1 MRYGLPYKGSK
12 NAIAEWVLEQ
22 LPRAN
27 VLADVFGG
35 GGAITHAALISGKYP
50 KNIYNEVNLL
60 ISGAFMKA
68 ITGGFKNET
77 RWIDR
82 ETFHELKD
90 TDPYVS
96 LCFSFGNNGID
107 YCYAKELEPWKRA
120 LHYARVFG
128 DLSEM
133 KKFGIHTDGT
143 RKDITRHKDEYK
155 AAYIKWYMKNV
166 MLSDKEYNLKKS
178 ELEKNIA
185 EESER
190 LRSYLIVAR
199 DAAGLRSSDVD
210 RHLGTNGMS
219 GHYFGRSQW
228 GFPTRESYIRMQEIM
243 PALNKDF
250 DEVVGLST
258 LWQSLERL
266 ESLQRLQS
274 LERLESLQRLQRLQS
289 LQRLQRLQSLE
300 RLERLL
306 TPETFEHYNL
316 DYADVPI
323 PAGAVIYCDPPYA
336 GTDCDMYSGFDS
348 ERFHR
353 WAEKQDN
360 IFISEYSMP
369 ENFIPIA
376 ETVKTV
382 LSSQTTT
389 YATER
394 LYTNERTWARLSD
407 DQKYLYRQNF
417 AKQLTLEEI

>member
-50 KNIYNEVNLL
+50 KNIYNEIDPL
-60 ISGAFMKA
+60 ISGAFVKA

-96 LCFSFGNNGID
+96 LCFSFGNNGTD
-107 YCYAKELEPWKRA
+107 YCCAKELEPWKRA

-128 DLSEM
+128 DFSEM
-133 KKFGIHTDGT
+133 KKFGIDTDGT

-155 AAYIKWYMKNV
+155 AAYIRWYMRNV
-166 MLSDKEYNLKKS
+166 MKSDQEYRMEKA

-190 LRSYLIVAR
+190 LRAYLIKAR

-219 GHYFGRSQW
+219 GHYFGRSRW
-228 GFPTRESYIRMQEIM
+228 AFPTREAYNRMQEIM
-243 PALNKDF
+243 PALDKDF

-258 LWQSLERL
+258 LWQSLE
-266 ESLQRLQS
+266 SLQS
-274 LERLESLQRLQRLQS
+274 LERLESLQS
-289 LQRLQRLQSLE
+289 LQSLE
-300 RLERLL
+300 RLESLESLL
-306 TPETFEHYNL
+306 TSETFELYNL

-336 GTDCDMYSGFDS
+336 GTGCGIYSGFDS
-348 ERFHR
+348 ERFYQ

-376 ETVKTV
+376 ETRKTV
-382 LSSQTTT
+382 LSSGTGALYT
-389 YATER
+389 TER
-394 LYTNERTWARLSD
+394 LFTNERTWARLSD
-407 DQKYLYRQNF
+407 DQRFIYRQNF
-417 AKQLTLEEI
+417 AAQLTLEDI